1 MPIEG
6 PLREL
11 GLTDLL
17 QLIHLSRKTG
27 VLTVRTGRFKHTAQL
42 DFEKGAAVGA
52 RAPGEAPRLGQ
63 LLVSGG
69 KATQAQV
76 DRALA
81 AQRAAPGTRLGAIL
95 VEREGVARD
104 EVERQLRFQLEE
116 TIFELVRWT
125 DGDVRFEEVQPDDPG
140 PVKLRVSI
148 EGLLMES
155 MRRMD
160 EWSALASA
168 APDTDLVPALVES
181 DSGDHGPLALQPAEW
196 EVLAAVDGERS
207 LRAIA
212 QSLGRGDFDVAKSLY
227 SLVDAGVV
235 ELGHR
240 RPAAAQPP
248 RRPAN
253 GRGRE
258 QSEAERRLAAGEA
271 AARRQEWSAAVEA
284 LEGAVA
290 LDPLLAPA
298 YFALGMAASHA
309 GDLARARGALET
321 YLRLPGAEGR
331 ARERA
336 ERAVML
342 MTEFQQLLD
351 EEGA

>member
-11 GLTDLL
+11 GLADLL

-27 VLTVRTGRFKHTAQL
+27 VLTVRTGRFKHTAHL
-42 DFEKGAAVGA
+42 EFDRGAAVGA
-52 RAPGEAPRLGQ
+52 RASGEAPRLGQ
-63 LLVSGG
+63 LLVASG
-69 KATQAQV
+69 KATQGQV

-81 AQRAAPGTRLGAIL
+81 AQRADPRRRLGAIL
-95 VEREGVARD
+95 VEREGVPRD

-116 TIFELVRWT
+116 TVFELVRWT
-125 DGDVRFEEVQPDDPG
+125 DGDVRFEEAEVSDPG
-140 PVKLRVSI
+140 PVALRVST

-168 APDTDLVPALVES
+168 APDTDLVPGLVES
-181 DSGDHGPLALQPAEW
+181 TDGERGLLALEPGEW

-212 QSLGRGDFDVAKSLY
+212 RALGRGDFDVAKAVF

-235 ELGHR
+235 ALGHR
-240 RPAAAQPP
+240 RPQQP
-248 RRPAN
+248 
-253 GRGRE
+253 E
-258 QSEAERRLAAGEA
+258 QASGGASGTGSEAERQARLGERH
-271 AARRQEWSAAVEA
+271 ARVGEWARAVASLRKAVEM
-284 LEGAVA
+284 
-290 LDPLLAPA
+290 DPLLARA
-298 YFALGMAASHA
+298 YYALGRASA
-309 GDLARARGALET
+309 RTGDLAGARQAFDT
-321 YLRLPGAEGR
+321 YLRLPDASGPHRDR
-331 ARERA
+331 ARRA
-336 ERAVML
+336 SALLAEM
-342 MTEFQQLLD
+342 QQLLE